1 MNTPASFRR
10 SIRTKLIL
18 LFTATAFLSVLMACI
33 TLWISQFVHYRRTL
47 RAEES
52 AMAQLLAESSAPALL
67 FGDKQAAAET
77 LSVLRADSRIDRA
90 CLYDKTGRGLASIS
104 TDGAPGC
111 PAAGP
116 EQVRF
121 TPSHLLI
128 FRPVALKTDP
138 VGTLYLQVSLK
149 EMHRYLVHFAA
160 TGALVLFM
168 ASAFAL
174 AVAAFLQRI
183 ISSPIR
189 HLTRVAVEV
198 SSEGN
203 LRLRAKSSSQDEMGV
218 LIEQFNAMMDRV
230 QTRDLE
236 LQQAHDGLEEKVHAR
251 TQSLV
256 DEIAERK
263 LVEQA
268 LESAKTT
275 AEQANRAKSAFLANM
290 SHELRTPLN
299 AIIGYSEMLHEDAE
313 SASLRA
319 MTEDLDKVL
328 SSARHL
334 LGLISDILDLS
345 KIEAGQMK
353 VFLDRASSE
362 DILREILPTVEMLAR
377 KNGNLLHVEAPS
389 WRGTLMVDPLRF
401 RQCLLNLLG
410 NACKFTKNGHISISI
425 EAEQREGQC
434 WTLWRVKDTGD
445 GIAPKDID
453 KLFRTFS
460 QVDGSATR
468 RHGGSGLGL
477 AISQQLCQA
486 MGGNITVESI
496 LGEGSSFT
504 IRMPACVDA
513 AAEPATMQ
521 N

>member
-1 MNTPASFRR
+1 MSTPISFRR
-10 SIRTKLIL
+10 SIRTKLIV
-18 LFTATAFLSVLMACI
+18 LFTATAFLSVLMACL
-33 TLWISQFVHYRRTL
+33 TLWISQLVHYRRTL
-47 RAEES
+47 RTEES
-52 AMAQLLAESSAPALL
+52 AMAQVLAESSAPALL
-67 FGDKQAAAET
+67 FGDRQAAAET
-77 LSVLRADSRIDRA
+77 LSVLRADSRIDKA
-90 CLYDKTGRGLASIS
+90 CLYDKTGRRLAVYSS
-104 TDGAPGC
+104 GAAQGC
-111 PAAGP
+111 PAPGP

-121 TPSHLLI
+121 TASQLLI
-128 FRPVALKTDP
+128 YRPVTLKADL
-138 VGTLYLQVSLK
+138 VGTLYLQISLK
-149 EMHRYLVHFAA
+149 EMHRYLLHFAA
-160 TGALVLFM
+160 TGALVLLM

-183 ISSPIR
+183 ISGPIR

-203 LRLRAKSSSQDEMGV
+203 LRLRAKSTSQDEMGV
-218 LIEQFNAMMDRV
+218 LIKQFNAMMDRV

-236 LQQAHDGLEEKVHAR
+236 LQQAHDSLEEKVHAR

-263 LVEQA
+263 LIEQA

-299 AIIGYSEMLHEDAE
+299 AIIGYSEMLHEDAG
-313 SASLRA
+313 SAGLQA

-353 VFLDRASSE
+353 VFLEKVSSE
-362 DILREILPTVEMLAR
+362 EVLREILPTVEVLAR
-377 KNGNLLHVEAPS
+377 KNGNLLQVADHG
-389 WRGTLMVDPLRF
+389 WRGALIIDPLRF
-401 RQCLLNLLG
+401 RQCLLNLLS
-410 NACKFTKNGHISISI
+410 NACKFTKDGRISVAV
-425 EAEQREGQC
+425 EAELREGQH
-434 WTLWRVKDTGD
+434 WTLWRVRDTGD

-486 MGGNITVESI
+486 MGGSISVESV
-496 LGEGSSFT
+496 LGAGSTFT
-504 IRMPACVDA
+504 IHMPA
-513 AAEPATMQ
+513 ATEAVALP
-521 N
+521 NALP

>member
-1 MNTPASFRR
+1 MSTSISFRR
-10 SIRTKLIL
+10 SIRTKLVT
-18 LFTATAFLSVLMACI
+18 LFTATAFLSVLMGCL
-33 TLWISQFVHYRRTL
+33 TLWVSQLVHYRRTL
-47 RAEES
+47 LTEES

-67 FGDKQAAAET
+67 FADKQAAAEN
-77 LSVLRADSRIDRA
+77 LSVLRADSRIDKA
-90 CLYDKTGRGLASIS
+90 CLYSKAGHTLASYS
-104 TDGAPGC
+104 SGAAESC

-116 EQVRF
+116 EQLRF

-128 FRPVALKTDP
+128 YRPVTLKADL
-138 VGTLYLQVSLK
+138 VGTLYLQVSLQ
-149 EMHRYLVHFAA
+149 EMRRYLVHFAV
-160 TGALVLFM
+160 TGAIVLLL

-174 AVAAFLQRI
+174 AVASFLQRI
-183 ISSPIR
+183 ISGPIR

-230 QTRDLE
+230 QARDLE
-236 LQQAHDGLEEKVHAR
+236 LQQAHDSLEEKVHAR
-251 TQSLV
+251 TRSLV

-268 LESAKTT
+268 LESAKTN

-313 SASLRA
+313 SAGHRA

-353 VFLDRASSE
+353 VFSE
-362 DILREILPTVEMLAR
+362 KVFAGDVLREILPTAEVLAR
-377 KNGNLLHVEAPS
+377 KNGNSLQVADDG
-389 WRGTLMVDPLRF
+389 WRGTLTVDPLRF
-401 RQCLLNLLG
+401 RQCLLNLLS
-410 NACKFTKNGHISISI
+410 NACKFTKNGRISL
-425 EAEQREGQC
+425 EVAAELRDGQQ
-434 WTLWRVKDTGD
+434 WTLWRVSDTGD
-445 GIAPKDID
+445 GIAPKDIE

-486 MGGNITVESI
+486 MGGAISVESV
-496 LGEGSSFT
+496 LGEGSTFT
-504 IRMPACVDA
+504 IHMPACVDA
-513 AAEPATMQ
+513 VAIPDAVA
-521 N
+521 

>member
-1 MNTPASFRR
+1 MSTSISFRR
-10 SIRTKLIL
+10 SIRTKLVT
-18 LFTATAFLSVLMACI
+18 LFTATAFLSVLMGCL
-33 TLWISQFVHYRRTL
+33 TLWVSQLVHYRRTL
-47 RAEES
+47 LTEES

-67 FGDKQAAAET
+67 FADKQAAAEN
-77 LSVLRADSRIDRA
+77 LSVLRADSRIDKA
-90 CLYDKTGRGLASIS
+90 CLYDKAGQTLASYRS
-104 TDGAPGC
+104 GAAESC

-116 EQVRF
+116 EQLRF

-128 FRPVALKTDP
+128 YRPVTLKADL
-138 VGTLYLQVSLK
+138 VGTLYLQVSLQ
-149 EMHRYLVHFAA
+149 EMRRYLVHFAV
-160 TGALVLFM
+160 TGAIVLLL

-174 AVAAFLQRI
+174 AVASFLQRI
-183 ISSPIR
+183 ISGPIR

-230 QTRDLE
+230 QARDLE
-236 LQQAHDGLEEKVHAR
+236 LQQAHDSLEEKVHAR
-251 TQSLV
+251 TRSLV

-268 LESAKTT
+268 LESAKTN

-313 SASLRA
+313 SAGHRA

-353 VFLDRASSE
+353 VFS
-362 DILREILPTVEMLAR
+362 
-377 KNGNLLHVEAPS
+377 
-389 WRGTLMVDPLRF
+389 
-401 RQCLLNLLG
+401 
-410 NACKFTKNGHISISI
+410 
-425 EAEQREGQC
+425 
-434 WTLWRVKDTGD
+434 
-445 GIAPKDID
+445 
-453 KLFRTFS
+453 
-460 QVDGSATR
+460 
-468 RHGGSGLGL
+468 
-477 AISQQLCQA
+477 
-486 MGGNITVESI
+486 
-496 LGEGSSFT
+496 
-504 IRMPACVDA
+504 
-513 AAEPATMQ
+513 
-521 N
+521 